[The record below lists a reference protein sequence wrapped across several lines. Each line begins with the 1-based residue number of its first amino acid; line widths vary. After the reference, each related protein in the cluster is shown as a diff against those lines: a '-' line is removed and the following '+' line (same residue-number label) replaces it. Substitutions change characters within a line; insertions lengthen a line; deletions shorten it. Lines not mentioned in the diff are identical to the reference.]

1 VSLIVGRRML
11 LVVLP
16 GLLAGRAGRLA
27 GQGGEAVSAA
37 VAKFVRSQRLPKP
50 QAPRLLLAV
59 PDQQLEVF
67 AVSYGEPQDCMVGC
81 FYSWLSGLRFA
92 GKIGWMDCDRS
103 DHSRFDHP
111 ITCFDVDS
119 TDRYLFTADLLARL
133 DHLEEPAQSYSW
145 LARSVFRPMLVRDP
159 DTPVAVLERF
169 ARELYA
175 VAPDQFMERLL
186 FENRR
191 VQRSAA
197 ILTLLA
203 SPPDSLARFYG
214 GARAQAAQLLCDE
227 LGDSLARD
235 TTTPASTLL
244 LIAEMLH
251 RPYLRQALV
260 RLLLANP
267 RARHDLAILTHLA
280 TVGVLEDRYEYLRA
294 QARPLLLAELDG
306 PGREDLAAILAPR
319 SYAIITGTLDR
330 LVFDREVQR
339 NRKAMTVIA
348 NLPGSWFTYEA
359 YKKLYELGWRR
370 Q

>member
-1 VSLIVGRRML
+1 MRVIVTRRTL
-11 LVVLP
+11 LVILP
-16 GLLAGRAGRLA
+16 GLLAGGTVPLAAQGR
-27 GQGGEAVSAA
+27 EPVSAA
-37 VAKFVRSQRLPKP
+37 VMEFVRSQDLPRP
-50 QAPRLLLAV
+50 QTPQLLLAV
-59 PDQQLEVF
+59 PDQQLEIF
-67 AVSYGEPQDCMVGC
+67 AVSYGEPQDCMLGC
-81 FYSWLSGLRFA
+81 FYSGLSGLRF
-92 GKIGWMDCDRS
+92 GSKIGWMDCDRA
-103 DHSRFDHP
+103 RLDHP
-111 ITCFDVDS
+111 VTCFDVDS
-119 TDRYLFTADLLARL
+119 TDRYLFTVDLLARL

-145 LARSVFRPMLVRDP
+145 LARGVFRPMLVRDP
-159 DTPVAVLERF
+159 DTPVAALERF
-169 ARELYA
+169 AREIYT
-175 VAPDQFMERLL
+175 VAPDPFMEGLL
-186 FENRR
+186 FESRR

-197 ILTLLA
+197 ILTFLA
-203 SPPDSLARFYG
+203 NPPDSLARFYG
-214 GARAQAAQLLCDE
+214 GARAQSGQLLCDE

-251 RPYLRQALV
+251 RPYLRQAPV

-280 TVGVLEDRYEYLRA
+280 TVGVLEERYEYLRE

-306 PGREDLAAILAPR
+306 PGREELAAILAPR

-348 NLPGSWFTYEA
+348 SLPGSWFTYEA

>member
-1 VSLIVGRRML
+1 VSLIVARRML

-50 QAPRLLLAV
+50 QTPRLLLAV
-59 PDQQLEVF
+59 RDERVEIF
-67 AVSYGEPQDCMVGC
+67 SVSYGEPQDCMVGC

-133 DHLEEPAQSYSW
+133 DHLEEPGSYW
-145 LARSVFRPMLVRDP
+145 LAHSAFRPMLVRDP

-169 ARELYA
+169 AREIYT

-203 SPPDSLARFYG
+203 SPPDWLARFYG

-235 TTTPASTLL
+235 TTTPASTLQ

>member
-1 VSLIVGRRML
+1 MIRRPPRSTLFPYTTLFRSSLIVGRRML

-37 VAKFVRSQRLPKP
+37 VAKFVRSQHLPKP

-81 FYSWLSGLRFA
+81 FYSWLSGLRFG
-92 GKIGWMDCDRS
+92 GKIGWIGCDRP
-103 DHSRFDHP
+103 RVDHP

-186 FENRR
+186 FENMR

-203 SPPDSLARFYG
+203 SPPDWLARFYG

-235 TTTPASTLL
+235 TTTPASTLQ

-306 PGREDLAAILAPR
+306 PGREDLAAMLAPR

-339 NRKAMTVIA
+339 NR
-348 NLPGSWFTYEA
+348 
-359 YKKLYELGWRR
+359 
-370 Q
+370 

>member
-1 VSLIVGRRML
+1 ML

-186 FENRR
+186 FENTSSQTAARR
-191 VQRSAA
+191 PPPAFATTGNAGVVSA
-197 ILTLLA
+197 LLA
-203 SPPDSLARFYG
+203 GPTVLCVKVAPPFTDRAKFTPPD
-214 GARAQAAQLLCDE
+214 
-227 LGDSLARD
+227 
-235 TTTPASTLL
+235 
-244 LIAEMLH
+244 
-251 RPYLRQALV
+251 
-260 RLLLANP
+260 
-267 RARHDLAILTHLA
+267 
-280 TVGVLEDRYEYLRA
+280 
-294 QARPLLLAELDG
+294 
-306 PGREDLAAILAPR
+306 
-319 SYAIITGTLDR
+319 
-330 LVFDREVQR
+330 EV
-339 NRKAMTVIA
+339 A
-348 NLPGSWFTYEA
+348 
-359 YKKLYELGWRR
+359 
-370 Q
+370 